1 MSQQNGEG
9 EPESNQENGEDTE
22 RLEQCGQDLQKHHH
36 VNPEYVKPTRND
48 EMISFIGRLSTVGSL
63 NTRDVKLYRAS

>member
-48 EMISFIGRLSTVGSL
+48 EMISFTGRQYLPWVAKY
-63 NTRDVKLYRAS
+63 TRR